1 LYKKYNRLN
10 IKKHFF
16 SQRVIDA
23 WNQLPPSVVDV
34 ASINSFNK
42 NLDDFW
48 KEMGMALIASLPI
61 TIQDSRFKIAFHSI
75 ASKFKR
81 HQVSAV
87 TYSD

>member
-61 TIQDSRFKIAFHSI
+61 TIQDSRFKIVFDSS